1 MSETTT
7 NVTVIP
13 IHTFGAIM
21 QVTETGRAWGRLAV
35 RVLVHGLA
43 GRVTPMPMLVRLP
56 ARCATPTVGGLVV
69 FDELRG
75 EFREVNGRMRTIV
88 RADRVQEVASD
99 AAA

>member
-1 MSETTT
+1 MSETTA

-21 QVTETGRAWGRLAV
+21 QVTETARVKGCLAV
-35 RVLVHGLA
+35 RVLVHGME
-43 GRVTPMPMLVRLP
+43 GHVTPMPMLVRLP
-56 ARCATPTVGGLVV
+56 GRCPTPTIGRLVA

-75 EFREVNGRMRTIV
+75 EFREVSGRMRTIV

>member
-1 MSETTT
+1 VSATT

-21 QVTETGRAWGRLAV
+21 QVTETARVKGRLAV
-35 RVLVHGLA
+35 RVLVHGME
-43 GRVTPMPMLVRLP
+43 GHVTPMPMLVRLP
-56 ARCATPTVGGLVV
+56 GRCPTPTVGGLVV

-75 EFREVNGRMRTIV
+75 ELRDVNGRMRTIV
-88 RADRVQEVASD
+88 RADRLEEVACD